1 MKQFFGKSQSGNLK
15 EAVQGLH
22 DPKLLILMSNA
33 DQFAAHVAELDALF
47 PDVPSIGCIG
57 ICYDTQIVEKG
68 VGIIA
73 FTENVTVVANV
84 LEEASLMPVKYIER
98 LEKDARQ
105 IGANSRDTVCIDL
118 CTGNDACVLTTIY
131 SILGKQNI
139 PLVGGTGDAGK
150 VSLNGKIYEDADVYA
165 LVKNN
170 GGKVKVYKENLYRP
184 LSGYRFIA
192 SKTDRSKYLLGELN
206 GRSAKQVYQDAL
218 HITEKDIVNQTF
230 KNPLGKMDGQD
241 ICIISIKEVTGN
253 GLSCYRQVNDSDV
266 LSLLQLQDPDGIGAE
281 TVSAIRQDFSH
292 ISGVF
297 SINCFFRYLLFSQEH
312 RLDSYLKTMGSLNN
326 HAGLFGF
333 GEHHNHQFVNQTM
346 VCVVFE

>member
-47 PDVPSIGCIG
+47 PGVPSIGCIG

-266 LSLLQLQDPDGIGAE
+266 LSLLQLQDPDEIVAE

-312 RLDSYLKTMGSLNN
+312 RLDSYLKTMGSLSN

>member
-47 PDVPSIGCIG
+47 PDVPSTGCSG

-206 GRSAKQVYQDAL
+206 GRSAKQVYQGAL

-266 LSLLQLQDPDGIGAE
+266 LSLLQLQDPDEIVAE

>member
-266 LSLLQLQDPDGIGAE
+266 LSLLQLQDPEEIVAE